1 MNRQKTIEQIV
12 ACFERLSDENKDRF
26 IAALKAGIECNPKPL
41 QDSRPTAD
49 SEA

>member
-1 MNRQKTIEQIV
+1 MNRQEVIEQIV
-12 ACFERLSDENKDRF
+12 ACFELLSDENKDRF
-26 IAALKAGIECNPKPL
+26 IAALKAGIECNQEPL